1 MELELSYN
9 TWYLLAQHLHWI
21 NNGYDATKLNE
32 LIKIIKSENLPF
44 CPTRLYQI
52 EEKLGNPTS
61 IYFNPEELEK
71 LNYFYPCLANLA
83 DDLSF
88 FRYCTNLEEV
98 DFSCTDIE
106 DIYYFKY
113 LNNLT
118 HIDLSYTKINS
129 IEALA
134 SLPNIEW
141 LNLESCNVVSLLPLQ
156 QHKKIMEIVLENVEN
171 EDEIL
176 NIISNQKTC
185 SASYLVKNNKELYGL
200 TFPRH
205 LVIIDLEEELL
216 KISMISIVTDKHSA
230 FFEIPTE
237 LIYDEHF
244 VKAYR
249 ELLEAELDKRVRSI
263 LKTNYEIVESSKYY
277 TSEEIDFGTEV
288 KIRRIVN

>member
-1 MELELSYN
+1 MQLSSY
-9 TWYLLAQHLHWI
+9 TRYLLAQHLHWV
-21 NNGYDATKLNE
+21 NNGYNAIKIND
-32 LIKIIKSENLPF
+32 LIKTIKRENLPF
-44 CPTRLYQI
+44 CPTKLYQL
-52 EEKLGNPTS
+52 EEKLGTPAS

-71 LNYFYPCLANLA
+71 LTYFYPCLANLG

-88 FRYCTNLEEV
+88 LKYCKNLEEV
-98 DFSCTDIE
+98 DFRCTDIE
-106 DIYYFKY
+106 DIYFFKY

-134 SLPNIEW
+134 SLLNIEW
-141 LNLESCNVVSLLPLQ
+141 LNLESCNVASLLPLQ
-156 QHKKIMEIVLENVEN
+156 QHKKIKKIVLEDVEN

-200 TFPRH
+200 TFPRY

-216 KISMISIVTDKHSA
+216 KINMISIVTDKHSA

-237 LIYDEHF
+237 LIHEEYF

-249 ELLEAELDKRVRSI
+249 ELLESELDKRVKAI

-288 KIRRIVN
+288 KIKRV

>member
-9 TWYLLAQHLHWI
+9 TWYLLAQHLHWV
-21 NNGYDATKLNE
+21 NNGYNAIKINN
-32 LIKIIKSENLPF
+32 LIKTIKRENLPF
-44 CPTRLYQI
+44 CPTKLYQL
-52 EEKLGNPTS
+52 EEKLGTPAS

-71 LNYFYPCLANLA
+71 LTYFYPCLDNLA

-88 FRYCTNLEEV
+88 FRYCINLEEV
-98 DFSCTDIE
+98 DFRCTDIK

-118 HIDLSYTKINS
+118 HIDLSYTNINS
-129 IEALA
+129 IEALV
-134 SLPNIEW
+134 SLHNIEW
-141 LNLESCNVVSLLPLQ
+141 LNLENCDVASLLPLQ
-156 QHKKIMEIVLENVEN
+156 EHKKIKKIVLENVEK

-200 TFPRH
+200 TFPRY

-237 LIYDEHF
+237 LIYNEQF

-249 ELLEAELDKRVRSI
+249 ELLEAELDKRVKSI
-263 LKTNYEIVESSKYY
+263 LKTNYEIIESSKYY

-288 KIRRIVN
+288 KIKSIVY